1 MSSSHSGSFP
11 LFNGDHDFAS
21 SRQVPPQLDV
31 STSLTFVACDADQA
45 QEPSAFVHWVPLPYE
60 LDPSAA
66 DAHCEPPASQM
77 KPWQTNGGGGGIDG
91 GVGGDGG
98 DGGPG
103 GDAGGNGRAG
113 GGGNAGGDCGGS
125 GRGPQQLLQVPPQMG
140 HSMQYPHFPVET
152 QCESARRWT
161 PGVVAAAACSS
172 RSRKRRIVAS
182 SRLSVLRYWY

>member
-1 MSSSHSGSFP
+1 
-11 LFNGDHDFAS
+11 
-21 SRQVPPQLDV
+21 
-31 STSLTFVACDADQA
+31 
-45 QEPSAFVHWVPLPYE
+45 
-60 LDPSAA
+60 
-66 DAHCEPPASQM
+66 M

-113 GGGNAGGDCGGS
+113 GGGNEGGGCGGS
-125 GRGPQQLLQVPPQMG
+125 GRDAQQLSQVPPQMG
-140 HSMQYPHFPVET
+140 HSMQYPHLPLET

-172 RSRKRRIVAS
+172 RSR
-182 SRLSVLRYWY
+182 